1 MQFQIRKKPITP
13 LIVTIPHSGSFYPKE
28 FLKNKSIDINKLT
41 IMEDYKTNLFIKDVN
56 LQLTDVFIAKCSRTV
71 VDLNRSRESL
81 DISMFKS
88 KIEMSP
94 NDEILLI
101 KSGLGVLPSKCYNEK
116 IFQSKL
122 PNKYISN
129 MLKKFYDP
137 FHLQLKERI
146 NYLKSIFG
154 VVYLIDIHS
163 TPPISNNISNFPDV
177 IIGNNFGKSCDE
189 TFKNYLVS
197 HFQNFNLNHTLNS
210 PYSGGYITR
219 TYGKK
224 DNNVHAI
231 QVEISKDFYMN
242 QSTLKLNGNLKILKS
257 IFKNIVKD
265 FSFIKLKKIAAE

>member
-28 FLKNKSIDINKLT
+28 FLKKKSIDINKLT

-81 DISMFKS
+81 DNSMFKS

-224 DNNVHAI
+224 DTNVHAI
-231 QVEISKDFYMN
+231 QVEISKNFYMN

-257 IFKNIVKD
+257 IFKNIIKD

>member
-1 MQFQIRKKPITP
+1 
-13 LIVTIPHSGSFYPKE
+13 
-28 FLKNKSIDINKLT
+28 
-41 IMEDYKTNLFIKDVN
+41 MEDYNTNLFIKDVN

-81 DISMFKS
+81 DNSMFKS

-224 DNNVHAI
+224 DTNVHAI

-257 IFKNIVKD
+257 IFKNIIKD

>member
-28 FLKNKSIDINKLT
+28 FLKKKSIDINKLT

-81 DISMFKS
+81 DNSMFKS

-257 IFKNIVKD
+257 IFKNIIKD